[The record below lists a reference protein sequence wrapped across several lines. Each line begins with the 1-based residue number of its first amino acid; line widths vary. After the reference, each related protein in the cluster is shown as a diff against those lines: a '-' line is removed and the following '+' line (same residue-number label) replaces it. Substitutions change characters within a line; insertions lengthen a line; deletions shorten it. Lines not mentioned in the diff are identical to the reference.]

1 MAQKIAKLI
10 INGVIEEENET
21 YRQTWILDTIDK
33 LQSKKTIAGIILYI
47 DSPGGCVYETDE
59 VYEALLKYKKE
70 TQKPVYAYFSS
81 LAASGGYYIACA
93 ADKIIANR
101 NSLTGS
107 IGVIAGNFIDL
118 SELLKKHGI
127 KSEIIHTGKNKTIG
141 NPAQPLNE
149 EQRKIMQSI
158 ADECYEQFTEIVSFA
173 RKINIDKI
181 KELADGRIYTAKQAK
196 NLGLVDEVA
205 TFDDAVKFF
214 NQNVFGNS
222 EYSSDVKEYKMK
234 PKKNLM
240 KLLRGE
246 TNTDLLQN
254 FANKIL
260 GLKQLRFPAFYT
272 DFRK

>member
-107 IGVIAGNFIDL
+107 IGVIVGNFIDL

-127 KSEIIHTGKNKTIG
+127 KSEIIHTGRNKTIG

-158 ADECYEQFTEIVSFA
+158 AEECYEQFTEIVGFA
-173 RKINIDKI
+173 RKINIDKV

-222 EYSSDVKEYKMK
+222 EYGSDVKEYKMK
-234 PKKNLM
+234 PKKNIM